1 MLWRDLPDDGRY
13 AFVLDHAPAADG
25 VRAEQLA
32 TMLET
37 AIEAVLDRTETHW
50 EVSG

>member
-13 AFVLDHAPAADG
+13 AFVLDHAPVANG

-32 TMLET
+32 AMLDN
-37 AIEAVLDRTETHW
+37 AIEAMLDRTETHW
-50 EVSG
+50 ELPG